1 MLQTLGEVDSSKI
14 YTTAECIIM
23 NLLYLLTK
31 NYCGKLRAVVE
42 GF

>member
-14 YTTAECIIM
+14 YTTAERIIM
-23 NLLYLLTK
+23 DLLYLLTK

-42 GF
+42 GI